1 MISRR
6 GGGSDFVFGPREV
19 KVPKIDSDFVRLAG
33 SDRAANATADDRALV
48 PIDVELL
55 VLEQFP
61 PELRRALNKSATKL
75 NSLAFVDHYNWA
87 VRQGLGAQRTLRR
100 LAEIERNEL
109 EVFAGKY
116 KAECQGRLGRDEFFR
131 TWGRR
136 RRSNGTARSAR
147 VRIHRAAWGRRFSGR
162 GRKRA
167 FAHRWRP

>member
-61 PELRRALNKSATKL
+61 PELRRALNESATKL

-116 KAECQGRLGRDEFFR
+116 KAECQGRLGRDETLPHVGAAATVQRYGALGPSSHPPRRLGPAIVRPRKKTRFR
-131 TWGRR
+131 
-136 RRSNGTARSAR
+136 
-147 VRIHRAAWGRRFSGR
+147 
-162 GRKRA
+162 
-167 FAHRWRP
+167 P